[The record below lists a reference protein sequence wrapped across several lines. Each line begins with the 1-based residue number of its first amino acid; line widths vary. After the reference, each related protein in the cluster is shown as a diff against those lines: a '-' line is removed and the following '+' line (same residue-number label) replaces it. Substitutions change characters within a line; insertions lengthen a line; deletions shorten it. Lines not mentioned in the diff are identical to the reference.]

1 MVNVGVR
8 NGLGGGIA
16 LRGGIK
22 NRAPVDIRF
31 GRCQCVQQA
40 FRVGAACRARHTD
53 QCRGAGKGFKAAA
66 PPAGTQ
72 RGIGRI
78 GNYHVSGL
86 GCCAGV
92 AGQQL
97 SAQHNARTD
106 AGAERQNHRA
116 LRPLGAAC
124 QCFAEGSHIG
134 IVAEA
139 DWQPGF
145 GLQVVRHSKIVPV
158 EIVGIEHHAVTHRA
172 GAAHADAGDRL
183 PRAELQTQRGYIV
196 TDLLRRAGQVGGGGG
211 FLYNFAAFAYKGG
224 LDVGAAQVNAQII
237 HKKILLRCPSI
248 RPASSP

>member
-1 MVNVGVR
+1 MS
-8 NGLGGGIA
+8 
-16 LRGGIK
+16 
-22 NRAPVDIRF
+22 
-31 GRCQCVQQA
+31 
-40 FRVGAACRARHTD
+40 
-53 QCRGAGKGFKAAA
+53 GF
-66 PPAGTQ
+66 
-72 RGIGRI
+72 
-78 GNYHVSGL
+78 

-106 AGAERQNHRA
+106 AGTERQNHRA
-116 LRPLGAAC
+116 LRPLGAAR

-139 DWQPGF
+139 DRQPGF

-183 PRAELQTQRGYIV
+183 PRAKLQTQRGNIV

-211 FLYNFAAFAYKGG
+211 FPYNFAVFAYKGG
-224 LDVGAAQVNAQII
+224 FDVGAAQVNAQII
-237 HKKILLRCPSI
+237 HKNPPQMPVHSSCQFTVGKPFSKVTGKIV
-248 RPASSP
+248 